1 MKDASPAEVR
11 ADRAFLERV
20 VRWLAG
26 EGGMR
31 QFVDVHA
38 GPPAYPGAV
47 DIARHAAPGARLVC
61 VDHGLLAPRPA
72 RHRAASPGTP
82 GIVAAPASGTGDL
95 LERAGRVVDLD
106 RPVAVLLLAVVHL
119 IDDHDDPHGLVACLR
134 DALCPG
140 SYLAISHAGPDARHV
155 PTRRDLPAIRRF
167 FDGLE
172 LVLPGVV
179 RVDTWRP
186 GRLHPVPHA
195 WFPATYGGIGRTV
208 RRPTLPIPLHR
219 QDTR

>member
-1 MKDASPAEVR
+1 MKDASPAELR
-11 ADRAFLERV
+11 ADRAFLGRV

-26 EGGMR
+26 EGGTR
-31 QFVDVHA
+31 QFVHVHA
-38 GPPAYPGAV
+38 GSPFRGAADV
-47 DIARHAAPGARLVC
+47 ARHAAPGARIVC
-61 VDHGLLAPRPA
+61 VDHGLLAPQRA
-72 RHRAASPGTP
+72 RHRAGAPGTAST
-82 GIVAAPASGTGDL
+82 VDAPAGDTGDL
-95 LERAGRVVDLD
+95 LQHAGRVVDLD
-106 RPVAVLLLAVVHL
+106 RPVAVLLLAVLHL
-119 IDDHDDPHGLVACLR
+119 IGDHDDPHGLVAHLR

-140 SYLAISHAGPDARHV
+140 SYLAISHAGPDAGHG

-167 FDGLE
+167 FDGLD

-186 GRLHPVPHA
+186 GRLHPVPNGG
-195 WFPATYGGIGRTV
+195 FPATYGGIGRTV

>member
-11 ADRAFLERV
+11 ANRAFLERV
-20 VRWLAG
+20 VRWLTA

-38 GPPAYPGAV
+38 GAPPYRGAA
-47 DIARHAAPGARLVC
+47 DIARHAAPGARIVC
-61 VDHGLLAPRPA
+61 VDHGIV
-72 RHRAASPGTP
+72 GTP
-82 GIVAAPASGTGDL
+82 AGDTGDL
-95 LERAGRVVDLD
+95 LDRAGRVVDLD
-106 RPVAVLLLAVVHL
+106 RPVAVLLLAVLHL
-119 IDDHDDPHGLVACLR
+119 IGDHDDPHGLVARLR

-140 SYLAISHAGPDARHV
+140 SYLAISHAGPGARHV

-186 GRLHPVPHA
+186 GRLHPVPHGS
-195 WFPATYGGIGRTV
+195 FPATYGGIGRTV